1 MSHNE
6 LCQYCSDLQ
15 RAERLFADQKN
26 GVVLDVDINSIF
38 RAIYRQKFN
47 AEFYGVPYVSVFVEV
62 A

>member
-15 RAERLFADQKN
+15 RAQRLFADQKS

-38 RAIYRQKFN
+38 RTIYRQKFD
-47 AEFYGVPYVSVFVEV
+47 AEFYGVPYVSVFGEV